1 MFFKI
6 FHQISENYYFGEAA
20 PGDNQGSGLKNRF
33 PQKKMSPSG
42 LGNKIIKLCVEQK
55 KGDN

>member
-6 FHQISENYYFGEAA
+6 FHKISEIYYFGEAA
-20 PGDNQGSGLKNRF
+20 PGDNQASGRQKRF
-33 PQKKMSPSG
+33 RAKKMSPSG
-42 LGNKIIKLCVEQK
+42 LGNEIIKLCVEQK